1 MFISFKE
8 FLENLKTMKFTVAV
22 GMTKLGEVYNIN
34 GDQLLYRDIPQ
45 SKYGQLL
52 RQYHG
57 YLNKFFN

>member
-34 GDQLLYRDIPQ
+34 RGNNCYIVIFPNQNTVN
-45 SKYGQLL
+45 S
-52 RQYHG
+52 
-57 YLNKFFN
+57 